1 MKKAAPLIR
10 TERLQLRWITLH
22 DADLMLAIWNDPD
35 FIRHVMDR
43 GIRTLDE
50 SRQALRE
57 GVLKHYDEHGY
68 GPYRVSRMGTDEA
81 MGICGLFKRENLEHP
96 DIGYGFLPEFCGHGY
111 AIEAARAVLD
121 HARDQMKLPHLL
133 AIVSP
138 ENSRSTRLLEKLD
151 MIVEGKIR
159 MPGEDEDI
167 LLYGIKLNVTGAE
180 GDPP

>member
-1 MKKAAPLIR
+1 MKKAAQVIR
-10 TERLQLRWITLH
+10 TERLQLRWITLD

-68 GPYRVSRMGTDEA
+68 GPYRVSSMDSDEA
-81 MGICGLFKRENLEHP
+81 MGICGLFKRENLEYP
-96 DIGYGFLPEFCGHGY
+96 DVGYGFLPEFCGHGY

-121 HARDQMKLPHLL
+121 HARNEMKLDKLV
-133 AIVSP
+133 AIVSE
-138 ENSRSTRLLEKLD
+138 ENTRSTHLLEKLG
-151 MIVEGKIR
+151 MQEEGTVR

-167 LLYGIKLNVTGAE
+167 LLYGIKLN
-180 GDPP
+180 